1 MEVPVPVPVH
11 IFDFYAYYGKIKLN
25 HLGKRTF
32 LETQAN
38 NYQ

>member
-1 MEVPVPVPVH
+1 MEVPMPVPVN

-25 HLGKRTF
+25 HLGKRKF

-38 NYQ
+38 YHQ